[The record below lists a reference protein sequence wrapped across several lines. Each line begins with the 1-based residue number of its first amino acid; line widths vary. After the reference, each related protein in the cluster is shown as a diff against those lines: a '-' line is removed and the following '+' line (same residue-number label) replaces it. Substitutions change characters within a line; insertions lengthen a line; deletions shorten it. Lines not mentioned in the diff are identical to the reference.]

1 MTMELL
7 RNLIPLMSLCFLV
20 VFVQCKSSFLGVHPL
35 DEKYFSKKVIKCRD
49 GSKSFTRD
57 RLNDNFCDCIDG
69 TDEPGTSACPAGK
82 FYCGNVGS
90 TPRFIFSSRVNDRI
104 CDCCDGSDEYESS
117 ITCPNTCVM
126 GGNIEYKAQ
135 SYIST
140 INDAG
145 SIDAR
150 GAKIPVNKEDLIERL
165 KDVKM
170 VVILQLFLIIFLVV
184 LWITHHRVRSKRRHS
199 R

>member
-1 MTMELL
+1 MYAD
-7 RNLIPLMSLCFLV
+7 III
-20 VFVQCKSSFLGVHPL
+20 FV
-35 DEKYFSKKVIKCRD
+35 
-49 GSKSFTRD
+49 
-57 RLNDNFCDCIDG
+57 
-69 TDEPGTSACPAGK
+69 
-82 FYCGNVGS
+82 
-90 TPRFIFSSRVNDRI
+90 
-104 CDCCDGSDEYESS
+104 DCCDGSDEYDSS
-117 ITCPNTCVM
+117 IKCPNTCVM

-165 KDVKM
+165 RGILFVHNCYAPVKLKSLRDLSFSLVFADVKM
-170 VVILQLFLIIFLVV
+170 VVVLQLFVIIFLVV

-199 R
+199 RWRNPLPAVHYLGFW